1 MEKGVRA
8 RSIDGQIAL
17 APKLSFSLPKFKVID
32 PQNVRDH
39 QRGDSVCGTIQAREQ
54 VNIKFN
60 DLVISSLP
68 VTQLLELQVF
78 RLECPTVPFTVTL
91 NSDCGRKPSQGANE
105 QGI

>member
-1 MEKGVRA
+1 MRA

-17 APKLSFSLPKFKVID
+17 APTLSFSLPKFKVID
-32 PQNVRDH
+32 PTTCVISNLEIRIA
-39 QRGDSVCGTIQAREQ
+39 GASQAREQ

-60 DLVISSLP
+60 DLVISGLP

-78 RLECPTVPFTVTL
+78 RLECPTVPFVVTL